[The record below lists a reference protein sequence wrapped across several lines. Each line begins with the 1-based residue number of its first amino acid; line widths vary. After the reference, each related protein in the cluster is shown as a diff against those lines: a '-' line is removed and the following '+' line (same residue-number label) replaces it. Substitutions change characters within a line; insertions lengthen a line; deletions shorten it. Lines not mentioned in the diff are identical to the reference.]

1 VLRRARREGRSR
13 SYLALLVSV
22 AIVATLTFA
31 LLRPAGNRLLSPHLG
46 AELHSPDGAAL
57 PLDRPAAP
65 RP

>member
-1 VLRRARREGRSR
+1 
-13 SYLALLVSV
+13 
-22 AIVATLTFA
+22 VATLTFA